1 MEPSLLSLTTHLSLV
16 YFLTPEPLVAAQEAR
31 ANEVAMSAD
40 VMIAFI
46 VLGYVCFLFSRIRT
60 RFHRRC
66 RDLNRIP

>member
-1 MEPSLLSLTTHLSLV
+1 
-16 YFLTPEPLVAAQEAR
+16 
-31 ANEVAMSAD
+31 MSAD